1 MNFFSDSRLGK
12 TEVFAG
18 LTRGFLW
25 IVFIADNMDA
35 SADAHQ
41 DETVGSGS
49 EMITG
54 FAVSTA
60 HAPGQKFFGSFF
72 FKKELLSSSDLEAVS
87 VLTLCK
93 FVP

>member
-1 MNFFSDSRLGK
+1 
-12 TEVFAG
+12 
-18 LTRGFLW
+18 
-25 IVFIADNMDA
+25 MDA

-72 FKKELLSSSDLEAVS
+72 FKKELLSSSDLEAVAF
-87 VLTLCK
+87 L
-93 FVP
+93 